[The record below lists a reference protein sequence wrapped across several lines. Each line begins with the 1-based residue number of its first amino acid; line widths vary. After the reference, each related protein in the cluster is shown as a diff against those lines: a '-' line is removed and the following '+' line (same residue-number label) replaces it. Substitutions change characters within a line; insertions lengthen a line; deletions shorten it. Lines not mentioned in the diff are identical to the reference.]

1 MKPSIKYIVNACLL
15 LATLNAVAQDSL
27 FVNQKDST
35 AYVAP
40 KVTQDSL
47 VSVIDTTASI
57 EIDTTV
63 TRIKQKYFA
72 IYLST
77 DYGKLATTLAQLE
90 NKYEFNM
97 GIQFSSHLRV
107 TADYGYSKLSP
118 PNAIENGVYFS
129 TGNYYRVGLDYVF
142 TIAPKTTLAFGGMYA
157 LATFK
162 DEGTVEIQSEIW
174 PSLSQSFERNDLQ
187 ANWVEFVITSE
198 APILN
203 RDNGF
208 LSHLFWGIKFRFR
221 FMIERPRPTNFD
233 VYAIPGYG
241 RTFNNLV
248 PAANLFFSYKF

>member
-1 MKPSIKYIVNACLL
+1 MLF
-15 LATLNAVAQDSL
+15 ATLNAVAQDSL

-40 KVTQDSL
+40 KATQDSL
-47 VSVIDTTASI
+47 VVVTDTTASI
-57 EIDTTV
+57 EVDTTV
-63 TRIKQKYFA
+63 ARIKQKYFA

-97 GIQFSSHLRV
+97 GVQFSAHVRV
-107 TADYGYSKLSP
+107 TVDYGYGKLSP

-129 TGNYYRVGLDYVF
+129 SGSYYRAGLDYVF
-142 TIAPKTTLAFGGMYA
+142 TIAPKTTLSFGGMYA
-157 LATFK
+157 FSTFK
-162 DEGTVEIQSEIW
+162 DEGTVEILSEIW
-174 PSLSQSFERNDLQ
+174 PSLSESFERKDLQ
-187 ANWVEFVITSE
+187 ASWAEFVITSE

-203 RDNGF
+203 RDEGL
-208 LSHLFWGIKFRFR
+208 LSQLFWGVKFRFR

-248 PAANLFFSYKF
+248 PAANLFISYKF